1 MANSIRPTAVK
12 MKRLFKP
19 SLTSPCYCR
28 RPELELPTR
37 LFSSSTA
44 LDYASSSSS
53 SPSPPFPHLQSTPPK
68 LIPDHLTPMPSHL
81 LTTTL
86 NDLLDL
92 PNPSSLPI
100 VQSPPRNLPQGHH
113 LVYFPLLT
121 PPSRLATDGADPDH
135 SPGSAYPRRMWAGGE
150 VIFRRGW
157 EKNLVL
163 DGRPWRC
170 REDIE
175 RVDVRGEGVEE
186 KVFVDVWRRY
196 GLGYGLGEGE
206 GEDGRWDIEE
216 RRTLVFM
223 REGDLEGRDGGRRVI
238 KARHEPTYSSTAIPS
253 PKHLFF
259 FSALTFNAHS
269 IHIDPLYTRSVERHR
284 GLLVHGPLTLALML
298 RELRG
303 TAARIAY
310 RNFAPLYVG
319 EPLRVCVR
327 EAEEEGRP
335 WDVWVEGPD
344 GGMAVKGTAVME
356 R

>member
-1 MANSIRPTAVK
+1 MN
-12 MKRLFKP
+12 RLFKP

-28 RPELELPTR
+28 RLKLPTR
-37 LFSSSTA
+37 LFSSSTT
-44 LDYASSSSS
+44 LDHASSS
-53 SPSPPFPHLQSTPPK
+53 SPSPPFPHLQSTPHK

-92 PNPSSLPI
+92 PNPSSAPI
-100 VQSPPRNLPQGHH
+100 VQSPPRKLPQGHH
-113 LVYFPLLT
+113 LVYFPLLL
-121 PPSRLATDGADPDH
+121 PPSRLGADGGDPDH
-135 SPGSAYPRRMWAGGE
+135 SPGAEYPRRMWAGGE
-150 VIFRRGW
+150 VIFHRGW
-157 EKNLVL
+157 EENLVL

-196 GLGYGLGEGE
+196 GLGYGLGEEE

-223 REGDLEGRDGGRRVI
+223 REGELEGRGGGRRVI
-238 KARHEPTYSSTAIPS
+238 K
-253 PKHLFF
+253 
-259 FSALTFNAHS
+259 ALTFNAHS

-303 TAARIAY
+303 TVARITY

-327 EAEEEGRP
+327 KVEGKGLP